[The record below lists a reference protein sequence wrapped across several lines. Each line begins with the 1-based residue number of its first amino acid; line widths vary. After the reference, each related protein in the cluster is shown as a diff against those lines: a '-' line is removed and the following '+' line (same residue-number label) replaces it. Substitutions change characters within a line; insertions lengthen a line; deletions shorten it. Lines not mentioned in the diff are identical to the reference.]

1 MLTGKRMLSKIML
14 PQDKANHL
22 AYGMILYGVIG
33 LLDTVIAL
41 VFVIVVAVG
50 KEVADKLGMGTS
62 DWKDAAATAGVPVG
76 IETIRSLI

>member
-1 MLTGKRMLSKIML
+1 MFNKIML

-22 AYGMILYGVIG
+22 AYGMVLYGVIG
-33 LLDTVIAL
+33 LWDTMIAL
-41 VFVIVVAVG
+41 VFVVVVAVG

-62 DWKDAAATAGVPVG
+62 DWKDVVATAGVPIG